1 MFILSRQL
9 KGISVFFTIFYCFI
23 VKDCLANT
31 QKYYALLHK
40 TDTTQHE
47 SSISPKNTNSGP
59 FFKKQRKDGFI
70 VLPLVYFS
78 PDTRWAAGGMFAY
91 HFKFVTPGKK
101 DEQSRLSYIQLTS
114 DYTQNKQLDLWGQWR
129 IFMNDNRYIWVGEAR
144 YRNYPDR
151 FYGLGNTTTEANEEK
166 YSFDLLR
173 FQSRLSRELVK
184 NVYLGVD
191 YQLSRYYN
199 VEVQEGKTLANSEI
213 TGTKGGVNSGVGLVF
228 MIDTRDNVVSA
239 SKGVFLETSGFVYNA
254 AIGSSFNYSNY
265 NLTFNKY
272 FSLGRRMVLATN
284 TVMNLN
290 TGNTPFLEMARVGG
304 NSILRGY
311 AQYRFRDNNFIASQI
326 EYRYMIWRK
335 LGFVAFAGLGDV
347 FETTEDIESNQLKYS
362 LGGGVRVAL
371 DTKEKINL
379 RVDYG
384 IGRGNTGVYVSV
396 TEAF

>member
-1 MFILSRQL
+1 MFILFRQL
-9 KGISVFFTIFYCFI
+9 KGISLLFTIFYCVVI
-23 VKDCLANT
+23 EDCLANSF
-31 QKYYALLHK
+31 KYRDLLHK
-40 TDTTQHE
+40 SDTTQQE
-47 SSISPKNTNSGP
+47 STPSLKNTNSRP

-91 HFKFVTPGKK
+91 HFKFITPGKK

-114 DYTQNKQLDLWGQWR
+114 DYTQNKQLDIWGQWR
-129 IFMNDNRYIWVGEAR
+129 IFMNDNRYIWTGEAR

-151 FYGLGNTTTEANEEK
+151 FYGLGNTTTKANEEK
-166 YSFDLLR
+166 YGFDLLR
-173 FQSRLSRELVK
+173 FQSRVSRQLVK

-191 YQLSRYYN
+191 YQLSKYYN
-199 VEVQEGKTLANSEI
+199 LAIEEGKTLANSEI
-213 TGTKGGVNSGVGLVF
+213 TGTRGGVNSGLGLVF

-239 SKGVFLETSGFVYNA
+239 SKGIFLETSGFLYNG

-265 NLTFNKY
+265 NLTFNNY

-290 TGNTPFLEMARVGG
+290 TGNIPFLEMARVGG

-311 AQYRFRDNNFIASQI
+311 AQYRFRASNFVASQV

-335 LGFVAFAGLGDV
+335 LGFVAFAGIGDV
-347 FETTEDIESNQLKYS
+347 FDNTEDIETTHLKYS

-371 DTKEKINL
+371 DSKEKINL

-384 IGRGNTGVYVSV
+384 VGRGNTGVYVSV